1 MARQK
6 LINLHSS
13 GTNVTPLYT
22 GDNALV
28 LGEIA
33 VQHTQS
39 APKLHIR
46 VSNGE
51 GAMVAETLASFVDES
66 AVDLKISTAI
76 GTISQNVDDINAKI
90 GGNFNATNTV
100 AKAIADEADARASAD
115 SGLSESIATVSSDL
129 SDEITAREATDT
141 LLSNEITARTSADT
155 ALDDKIDGVSN
166 EVDAIQLQLEGI
178 PSGSGAVATYVAQ
191 QISELTDALDEITA
205 ATPASDYVTVTVSD
219 KSIDRKQTV
228 GVSVKVVGVSEA
240 TATKQGL
247 ADAFDV
253 KGITNGLATRIG
265 NAESDIDALQL
276 QLVGIGSES
285 GAVKDYVDTS
295 VSNAIASVYKVKGS
309 VASYDLLPA
318 SGQVVGDVYNVIAAY
333 STYPAGTN
341 FVWNGTEW
349 DALGGTIDL
358 SPYLYISA
366 FTAYTAATETRLGG
380 IEGDIDA
387 LESNLTAET
396 ENRQNADAEINGKIG
411 SGFSSSSTI
420 ADAIS
425 NERTARTSADTTLDN
440 KITAE
445 TQARQNA
452 VSALTSSAETN
463 AQNITNEVSRAKS
476 AESSLN
482 NAITAETKA
491 RQDADTTL
499 SGRIDDLSTAS
510 TALNNAIT
518 AETKARQDADSA
530 LTSSAE
536 TNAQNITAINEK
548 LGNGFTTAS
557 TVTSQLAAVKT
568 TADGAVQSV
577 SIKNTSTNKITA
589 TENSSTHNVELDFD
603 NMVIDCGTY

>member
-13 GTNVTPLYT
+13 GTTVTSLYT
-22 GDNALV
+22 GDNELV

-33 VQHTQS
+33 VQHAQS

-66 AVDLKISTAI
+66 AVDLKISTAV
-76 GTISQNVDDINAKI
+76 GTVSQNVDAINAKI
-90 GGNFNATNTV
+90 GTGFDSTHTV
-100 AKAIADEADARASAD
+100 AKAIQDEAAARASGD
-115 SGLSESIATVSSDL
+115 TELEVDISVLTENLSAEV
-129 SDEITAREATDT
+129 TAREATDA

-178 PSGSGAVATYVAQ
+178 PAGSGAVATYIENQ
-191 QISELTDALDEITA
+191 SEELTDALDEITA
-205 ATPASDYVTVTVSD
+205 GTSHDYVTVTISD
-219 KSIDRKQTV
+219 KTDRIQTV
-228 GVSVKVVGVSEA
+228 EVAVAAKEVSAATASKQGFADAYDVKQITDSLDGRLDTAESNIGTLQDQLKGFGTNSGSVK
-240 TATKQGL
+240 T
-247 ADAFDV
+247 
-253 KGITNGLATRIG
+253 
-265 NAESDIDALQL
+265 
-276 QLVGIGSES
+276 
-285 GAVKDYVDTS
+285 YVDG
-295 VSNAIASVYKVKGS
+295 AISSAISSVYKVKGS

-318 SGQVVGDVYNVIAAY
+318 SGQVIGDVYNVIAAY

-380 IEGDIDA
+380 IEGDIDT
-387 LESNLTAET
+387 LESSLTAET
-396 ENRQNADAEINGKIG
+396 KSRQDADTEINGKIG
-411 SGFSSSSTI
+411 SGFTSSSTI
-420 ADAIS
+420 ADAIT

-463 AQNITNEVSRAKS
+463 AQNITNEANRAQS
-476 AESSLN
+476 AETSLN
-482 NAITAETKA
+482 NAVTAETKA
-491 RQDADTTL
+491 RQDADTAL
-499 SGRIDDLSTAS
+499 SGRIDNLSTAS
-510 TALNNAIT
+510 TALNDAIT
-518 AETKARQDADSA
+518 AETQARQNADSA

-557 TVTSQLAAVKT
+557 TVASQLAAVKS
-568 TADGAVQSV
+568 TADSAVQSV
-577 SIKNTSTNKITA
+577 SVKNTSTNKITA
-589 TENSSTHNVELDFD
+589 TEDGTTHNVELDFD

>member
-13 GTNVTPLYT
+13 GINVAPLYT
-22 GDNALV
+22 GDDELV

-33 VQHTQS
+33 VQHAQS

-51 GAMVAETLASFVDES
+51 GAMVAGTLASFVDES
-66 AVDLKISTAI
+66 AVDLKISTAV
-76 GTISQNVDDINAKI
+76 GTVSQNVDAINAKI
-90 GGNFNATNTV
+90 GTGFDSSNTV
-100 AKAIADEADARASAD
+100 AKAIADEVSARTSAD
-115 SGLSESIATVSSDL
+115 SGLSDSIATVSSDL
-129 SDEITAREATDT
+129 SDEITAREATDA
-141 LLSNEITARTSADT
+141 LLSNEITARTSADS
-155 ALDDKIDGVSN
+155 ALDEKIDGVSN

-178 PSGSGAVATYVAQ
+178 PAGSGAVATYVAE
-191 QISELTDALDEITA
+191 QIAELTDALDEITA
-205 ATPASDYVTVTVSD
+205 ATPASDYVTVTVSN
-219 KSIDRKQTV
+219 KSVDRKQTV
-228 GVSVKVVGVSEA
+228 GVSVDVVGVSEA
-240 TATKQGL
+240 TALKQGL

-253 KGITNGLATRIG
+253 KSITNSLGGRLDT
-265 NAESDIDALQL
+265 AESNIGTLQD
-276 QLVGIGSES
+276 QLKGFGTNSGS
-285 GAVKDYVDTS
+285 VKTYVDG
-295 VSNAIASVYKVKGS
+295 AISSAISSVYKVKGS

-445 TQARQNA
+445 TQARQDA

-463 AQNITNEVSRAKS
+463 AQNITNEADRAKS

-482 NAITAETKA
+482 NAITAETEA
-491 RQDADTTL
+491 RTNADTAL
-499 SGRIDDLSTAS
+499 SGRIDTLSGSAS
-510 TALNNAIT
+510 TLHDLIT
-518 AETKARQDADSA
+518 AETQARENADSA

-568 TADGAVQSV
+568 TADGAVQSI
-577 SIKNTSTNKITA
+577 SIKNTSANKITA
-589 TENSSTHNVELDFD
+589 TEDGTTHNVELDFD